1 MEELPMT
8 MSLTSSS
15 FPNGG
20 EIPQKHGKKVRNVSP
35 QLSWTDAPEETR
47 SFALALVDTHP
58 VARGYVHWLVV
69 DIDPATTS
77 LPEGAADGAMPAGSR
92 ELVPYAGPF
101 PPSGTHAY
109 EFTLYAL
116 DTETIALPADVPL
129 EEFKARIK
137 DRTLATARIVGDFTK
152 MSQ

>member
-1 MEELPMT
+1 MT

-15 FPNGG
+15 FPDGG

-35 QLSWTDAPEETR
+35 QLSWTDAPREAR

-58 VARGYVHWLVV
+58 VANGYVHWLVV

-92 ELVPYAGPF
+92 QLTPYAGPF

-109 EFTLYAL
+109 ELTLYAM
-116 DTETIALPADVPL
+116 DTESLALPANVSL
-129 EEFKARIK
+129 EEFIARIK
-137 DRTLATARIVGDFTK
+137 DRTVATARIVGEFTK
-152 MSQ
+152 MSR